1 MNSNTKGVIAVGI
14 TLGVI
19 GLAYYLV
26 SYKKSTKSNS
36 GEDDFELVKANL
48 GGKFDD
54 SNDVAITKFNN
65 DKNIAQFYKNN
76 RLAIFDANTKK
87 LLKKG
92 SYSNG
97 GKVIKMDGGSELT
110 NSSVWTNLINALN

>member
-26 SYKKSTKSNS
+26 SYKKSNKIVS
-36 GEDDFELVKANL
+36 GSDNFEAVKANL

-54 SNDVAITKFNN
+54 SSDVAITKFNS

-76 RLAIFDANTKK
+76 RLAIFDANTKS

-92 SYSNG
+92 NYSDG
-97 GKVIKMDGGSELT
+97 GRIIQMDGGSELT

>member
-19 GLAYYLV
+19 GLVYYLI
-26 SYKKSTKSNS
+26 SQKKDEIKNS
-36 GEDDFELVKANL
+36 SGDDFELVKANL

-54 SNDVAITKFNN
+54 SSDIAATKFNG
-65 DKNIAQFYKNN
+65 DKNVAQFYKNN

-92 SYSNG
+92 DYSNG
-97 GKVIKMDGGSELT
+97 GKVIKMDGGTELT